1 MRKRRRPLL
10 TSSAQVGRAAV
21 WVSAAL
27 AAVAGWARLGN
38 ATTAVALYTKGFAVV
53 AADGRGTKLGPV
65 ISGHQSECKL
75 YVANGKVA
83 VVAGLVEEPDS
94 GFDVPRILH
103 TVMNQ
108 SMLVPRAADLVEQQ
122 IQRALP
128 AALRV
133 FENAN
138 PGAFQERAAGS
149 SQLLMVGTGSDNA
162 IQVARRSAPYDPARP
177 PGRDDAA
184 GAANRV
190 GVALIGDTA
199 AIDRDL
205 ERLHN
210 SNGWEGM
217 GNPADLEK
225 LARRFI
231 ALEMVDKPRQVGPPI
246 SMVLVDAT
254 GIHWVEAGACR
265 E

>member
-1 MRKRRRPLL
+1 MLAHSPPVRRGTLW
-10 TSSAQVGRAAV
+10 ACVG
-21 WVSAAL
+21 L
-27 AAVAGWARLGN
+27 AAVTGWARLGD
-38 ATTAVALYTKGFAVV
+38 ATTAVALYTKDFAVV
-53 AADGRGTKLGPV
+53 AADGRDNKVGPV

-75 YVANGKVA
+75 YVVDSKVA
-83 VVAGLVEEPDS
+83 VVAGLVAEPDS
-94 GFDVPRILH
+94 GFDVRRILH
-103 TVMNQ
+103 TVMNE
-108 SMLVPRAADLVEQQ
+108 SMPVPQAADLVEQQ

-162 IQVARRSAPYDPARP
+162 IQVARRSAPYDPERP
-177 PGRDDAA
+177 PGRDDAT
-184 GAANRV
+184 GAADRV

-205 ERLHN
+205 ERMHN

-217 GNPADLEK
+217 GNPPDLEK

-231 ALEMVDKPRQVGPPI
+231 ALEVIDKPTQVGPPI

-254 GIHWVEAGACR
+254 GIHCVEAGACKK
-265 E
+265 